1 MTRRLTTHDDRSA
14 PALLDAETWDAP
26 ARLSDDDLF
35 THGGDGWRR
44 AGFDL
49 EDPED
54 FR

>member
-1 MTRRLTTHDDRSA
+1 MTRRPTPHDDRRA
-14 PALLDAETWDAP
+14 ALLDEDAWDAP
-26 ARLSDDDLF
+26 RRLTEADLF

-44 AGFDL
+44 VAFDL